1 MLLLNHIPVLCLLLS
16 SAIAAAQVDESS
28 TNSDEAASTD
38 QADAQNDVLPRPGIE
53 ANQDGYPYNVSTI
66 QLDWKYPHQ
75 DLPKLSTLL
84 ATPLVLTH
92 TTEGWIG
99 ARPGHE
105 VITSLA
111 AINEAGGIIWS
122 SALSDVVRVLTAV
135 LIQDGLLGVV
145 VRVDPEQISD
155 NQANLFQDIRP
166 EGDTDLKLIL
176 TVGRIKEVRTVASG
190 DRVTEEDRVN
200 SPLHV
205 AIRNKSP
212 LQGDREV
219 DGEQVQGDLL
229 RRKALEDYFLYL
241 SRHPGRDVETSV
253 AASTEP
259 GGISLDFLVLEN
271 KPLSLYAELSNTG
284 TKQEGYFRQR
294 YGMFHSQLTGNDDT
308 LSLEYLTSDFEKSNA
323 IFGKYEAPLPGND
336 RIRWSIAGDWNE
348 FVADEFGVLD
358 DAFTGHSWS
367 VTGNATM
374 NLHQDGAFFLDLV
387 TGLRLQNV
395 SVKNNLFNVQ
405 ASEDFLIP
413 FLMFEADHRGDWSNF
428 TGSLGVEFNTLHHP
442 EQELSIL
449 GRIDPA
455 ENWAKLN
462 WSAAYWTFLEPLLD
476 PSAWND
482 PSTPE
487 SSTLAHELMLYCG
500 GQWAFNSRLLP
511 QFQYV
516 MGGMYSVR
524 GYPQSVAAG
533 DSAILGKAE
542 YRYHLPRAFAINPEP
557 IELFGSDF
565 R

>member
-28 TNSDEAASTD
+28 TTADEAASTD

-66 QLDWKYPHQ
+66 QLAWKYPHQ

-155 NQANLFQDIRP
+155 DQANLFQDIRP

-219 DGEQVQGDLL
+219 TANRSKVICCVE
-229 RRKALEDYFLYL
+229 RRWRTTSSISAGTPAVM
-241 SRHPGRDVETSV
+241 SRPPSPHQLNPV
-253 AASTEP
+253 ASHWT
-259 GGISLDFLVLEN
+259 FWCW
-271 KPLSLYAELSNTG
+271 KT
-284 TKQEGYFRQR
+284 
-294 YGMFHSQLTGNDDT
+294 
-308 LSLEYLTSDFEKSNA
+308 
-323 IFGKYEAPLPGND
+323 
-336 RIRWSIAGDWNE
+336 
-348 FVADEFGVLD
+348 
-358 DAFTGHSWS
+358 
-367 VTGNATM
+367 
-374 NLHQDGAFFLDLV
+374 
-387 TGLRLQNV
+387 
-395 SVKNNLFNVQ
+395 NLF
-405 ASEDFLIP
+405 
-413 FLMFEADHRGDWSNF
+413 
-428 TGSLGVEFNTLHHP
+428 
-442 EQELSIL
+442 
-449 GRIDPA
+449 
-455 ENWAKLN
+455 
-462 WSAAYWTFLEPLLD
+462 
-476 PSAWND
+476 
-482 PSTPE
+482 PSTPNFQ
-487 SSTLAHELMLYCG
+487 TRVR
-500 GQWAFNSRLLP
+500 SRK
-511 QFQYV
+511 
-516 MGGMYSVR
+516 
-524 GYPQSVAAG
+524 AT
-533 DSAILGKAE
+533 SASAMECSI
-542 YRYHLPRAFAINPEP
+542 H
-557 IELFGSDF
+557 S
-565 R
+565 

>member
-1 MLLLNHIPVLCLLLS
+1 MLLLNHIPMLCLLLS
-16 SAIAAAQVDESS
+16 STVAAAQVDESITADDA
-28 TNSDEAASTD
+28 TNAD
-38 QADAQNDVLPRPGIE
+38 QADVDNGVQPQSGIE
-53 ANQDGYPYNVSTI
+53 ANQDGYPYSVSSI
-66 QLDWKYPHQ
+66 QLEWKYPHQ

-99 ARPGHE
+99 AQPGHQT
-105 VITSLA
+105 ITSLA
-111 AINEAGGIIWS
+111 AINEAGGGIIWS
-122 SALSDVVRVLTAV
+122 SALSDAVRTLTAV

-145 VRVDPEQISD
+145 VRVDPTQISD
-155 NQANLFQDIRP
+155 NPANLFQDIRA
-166 EGDTDLKLIL
+166 EGDTNLNLIL
-176 TVGRIKEVRTVASG
+176 AVGRIKEVRTVASG
-190 DRVTEEDRVN
+190 DRVTEDDRIN

-284 TKQEGYFRQR
+284 TQQEGYFRQR
-294 YGMFHSQLTGNDDT
+294 YGLFHSQLTGNDDT

-358 DAFTGHSWS
+358 DAFSGDSWS

-387 TGLRLQNV
+387 TGLRLQNIAV
-395 SVKNNLFNVQ
+395 QNNLFNVG

-413 FLMFEADHRGDWSNF
+413 FVMFEADQRGDWSNF
-428 TGSLGVEFNTLHHP
+428 TGSLGVEFNTLHHHGKATGATGC
-442 EQELSIL
+442 ICC
-449 GRIDPA
+449 
-455 ENWAKLN
+455 
-462 WSAAYWTFLEPLLD
+462 T
-476 PSAWND
+476 
-482 PSTPE
+482 TPE
-487 SSTLAHELMLYCG
+487 D
-500 GQWAFNSRLLP
+500 P
-511 QFQYV
+511 
-516 MGGMYSVR
+516 
-524 GYPQSVAAG
+524 
-533 DSAILGKAE
+533 
-542 YRYHLPRAFAINPEP
+542 
-557 IELFGSDF
+557 
-565 R
+565 